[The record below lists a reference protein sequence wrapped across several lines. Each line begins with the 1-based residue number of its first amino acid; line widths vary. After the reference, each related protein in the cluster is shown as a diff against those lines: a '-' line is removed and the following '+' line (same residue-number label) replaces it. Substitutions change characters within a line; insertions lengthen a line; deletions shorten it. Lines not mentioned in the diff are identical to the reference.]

1 MTPVRQP
8 HDSWAEA
15 YDLAYEEEF
24 GALYAR
30 LTDLSVEVIA
40 GLLPPGGSIVDFG
53 AGTGRLAIPLAR
65 AGFRVTAVEP
75 SSAMLEQ
82 LRRGDSAGQVDCVHA
97 AMQDFESAAR
107 FDLAIC
113 VFTVVTYLLD
123 EQALAAAMGAASR
136 CLKSRGKLLA
146 DVPSRAV
153 FASRST
159 STGRIGREVTVQP
172 LARNAPL
179 YRYEE
184 HLTVENAGG
193 TNSYRDAFTIRHWS
207 TEEVLEAAAEAG
219 LALEDDLSET
229 FAGTG
234 SEYLLLRKVG

>member
-1 MTPVRQP
+1 VTPVRQP

-30 LTDLSVEVIA
+30 LTDLSVEVIT

-65 AGFRVTAVEP
+65 AGYRVTAVEP

-82 LRRGDSAGQVDCVHA
+82 LRQRDAAVQVDCVHA

-153 FASRST
+153 FASRSA
-159 STGRIGREVTVQP
+159 STGRMSREVTVQR

-184 HLTVENAGG
+184 HLTVEGAGG
-193 TNSYRDAFTIRHWS
+193 TNSYRDAFTIRHW
-207 TEEVLEAAAEAG
+207 TREQVLEAALAAG
-219 LALEDDLSET
+219 LALDRDLSEA

-234 SEYLLLRKVG
+234 SEYLLLRKVD

>member
-24 GALYAR
+24 GALYAE
-30 LTDLSVEVIA
+30 LTDLTLEVIA
-40 GLLPPGGSIVDFG
+40 GLLPAGGSIVDFG
-53 AGTGRLAIPLAR
+53 AGTGRLALPLAR
-65 AGFRVTAVEP
+65 AGYRVTAVEP
-75 SSAMLEQ
+75 SPAMLER
-82 LRRGDSAGQVDCVHA
+82 LRRGDTAGQVDCVHA
-97 AMQDFESAAR
+97 AMQDFESSAR

-123 EQALAAAMGAASR
+123 EQALTAAMGAASR
-136 CLKSRGKLLA
+136 CLKSRGQLLA

-153 FASRST
+153 FASRSAN
-159 STGRIGREVTVQP
+159 TGRISREVTVQP
-172 LARNAPL
+172 QARNAPL

-184 HLTVENAGG
+184 HLTVESAGG
-193 TNSYRDAFTIRHWS
+193 TNSYRDVFTIRHW
-207 TEEVLEAAAEAG
+207 TREQVLAAALAAG
-219 LALEDDLSET
+219 LALDKDLSHT

-234 SEYLLLRKVG
+234 SEYLLLRKID